1 MGGMLRRAEVPEAH
15 RGESRRR
22 TAARSELDTNVRH
35 REQDVP
41 GHALLRRDEA
51 AGRLGRQDGR
61 ARCDGPHD
69 PSDQEVTKRMIVAAL
84 ALAGIF
90 ISLYLTLYK
99 LGVIGELS
107 CSIGSCETVNT
118 SKYSRFLG
126 LPVAAWGLLFYL
138 DVFAIGLIGTV
149 PRFEDERV
157 ISIVLVAEAAV
168 GVLFSAWL
176 TYVELGVI
184 HAICIW
190 CVTSAVIV
198 TVVLLVSVADL
209 REFGLRRG

>member
-1 MGGMLRRAEVPEAH
+1 
-15 RGESRRR
+15 
-22 TAARSELDTNVRH
+22 
-35 REQDVP
+35 
-41 GHALLRRDEA
+41 
-51 AGRLGRQDGR
+51 
-61 ARCDGPHD
+61 
-69 PSDQEVTKRMIVAAL
+69 MIVAAL

-90 ISLYLTLYK
+90 ISVYLTLYK

-118 SKYSRFLG
+118 SRWSIFLG

-138 DVFAIGLIGTV
+138 DVFGVALLGTM
-149 PRFEDERV
+149 PRWENQPV
-157 ISIVLVAEAAV
+157 ISIVLVVQAAI

-176 TYVELGVI
+176 TYLELAVI

-198 TVVLLVSVADL
+198 VVILLVSVADL
-209 REFGLRRG
+209 REARSLSLDDVQG

>member
-1 MGGMLRRAEVPEAH
+1 
-15 RGESRRR
+15 
-22 TAARSELDTNVRH
+22 
-35 REQDVP
+35 
-41 GHALLRRDEA
+41 
-51 AGRLGRQDGR
+51 
-61 ARCDGPHD
+61 
-69 PSDQEVTKRMIVAAL
+69 MIVAAL

-99 LGVIGELS
+99 IGIIGELS

-118 SKYSRFLG
+118 SKWSRFLG

-138 DVFAIGLIGTV
+138 DVFGVALVGTMR
-149 PRFEDERV
+149 RFELEPA
-157 ISIVLVAEAAV
+157 ISFVLVGEAAV

-176 TYVELGVI
+176 TYLELGVI

-198 TVVLLVSVADL
+198 TLILLISIADL
-209 REFGLRRG
+209 KEVRASDLGAPQAPV

>member
-1 MGGMLRRAEVPEAH
+1 M
-15 RGESRRR
+15 
-22 TAARSELDTNVRH
+22 
-35 REQDVP
+35 
-41 GHALLRRDEA
+41 
-51 AGRLGRQDGR
+51 
-61 ARCDGPHD
+61 
-69 PSDQEVTKRMIVAAL
+69 TKRMIVAAL

-90 ISLYLTLYK
+90 VSLYLTLYK
-99 LGVIGELS
+99 LGIIGELS

-118 SKYSRFLG
+118 STWSRFLG

-138 DVFAIGLIGTV
+138 DVFAISLIGTF

-157 ISIVLVAEAAV
+157 ISLVLVAEAAV

-176 TYVELGVI
+176 TYLELGVI

-198 TVVLLVSVADL
+198 TLILLVSVADL
-209 REFGLRRG
+209 RDFRAENTAAT

>member
-1 MGGMLRRAEVPEAH
+1 M
-15 RGESRRR
+15 
-22 TAARSELDTNVRH
+22 
-35 REQDVP
+35 
-41 GHALLRRDEA
+41 
-51 AGRLGRQDGR
+51 
-61 ARCDGPHD
+61 
-69 PSDQEVTKRMIVAAL
+69 TKRMIVAAL

-99 LGVIGELS
+99 LGIIGELS

-118 SKYSRFLG
+118 SRWSRFLG

-138 DVFAIGLIGTV
+138 DVFGIALIGTL

-157 ISIVLVAEAAV
+157 LSVVLVAESAV

-176 TYVELGVI
+176 TYLELAVI
-184 HAICIW
+184 HAICVW

-198 TVVLLVSVADL
+198 TLILAVSVADL
-209 REFGLRRG
+209 RDFGVGDGELRV

>member
-1 MGGMLRRAEVPEAH
+1 
-15 RGESRRR
+15 
-22 TAARSELDTNVRH
+22 
-35 REQDVP
+35 
-41 GHALLRRDEA
+41 
-51 AGRLGRQDGR
+51 
-61 ARCDGPHD
+61 
-69 PSDQEVTKRMIVAAL
+69 MIVAAL

-99 LGVIGELS
+99 IGVIGELS

-118 SKYSRFLG
+118 SKWSRFLG

-138 DVFAIGLIGTV
+138 DVFGVALVGTMR
-149 PRFEDERV
+149 RFELEQV
-157 ISIVLVAEAAV
+157 ISFVLVGEAAV

-176 TYVELGVI
+176 TYLELGVI

-198 TVVLLVSVADL
+198 TLILLTAVADL
-209 REFGLRRG
+209 REMRATAGTLSTEAGS

>member
-1 MGGMLRRAEVPEAH
+1 
-15 RGESRRR
+15 
-22 TAARSELDTNVRH
+22 
-35 REQDVP
+35 
-41 GHALLRRDEA
+41 
-51 AGRLGRQDGR
+51 
-61 ARCDGPHD
+61 
-69 PSDQEVTKRMIVAAL
+69 MIVAAL

-107 CSIGSCETVNT
+107 CTLGSCEIVNT
-118 SKYSRFLG
+118 SRWSIFLG

-138 DVFAIGLIGTV
+138 DVFGVALLGTT
-149 PRFEDERV
+149 RRWENEQV
-157 ISIVLVAEAAV
+157 ISIVLVAQAAI

-176 TYVELGVI
+176 TYLELAVI

-198 TVVLLVSVADL
+198 VVILLVSVADL
-209 REFGLRRG
+209 RETRLASPEELRTGD

>member
-1 MGGMLRRAEVPEAH
+1 
-15 RGESRRR
+15 
-22 TAARSELDTNVRH
+22 
-35 REQDVP
+35 
-41 GHALLRRDEA
+41 
-51 AGRLGRQDGR
+51 
-61 ARCDGPHD
+61 
-69 PSDQEVTKRMIVAAL
+69 MIVAAL

-99 LGVIGELS
+99 IGVIGELS

-118 SKYSRFLG
+118 SRWSRFLG

-138 DVFAIGLIGTV
+138 DVFVVALVGTMR
-149 PRFEDERV
+149 RFEFEPA
-157 ISIVLVAEAAV
+157 ISLVLVGEAAI

-176 TYVELGVI
+176 TYLELGVI

-198 TVVLLVSVADL
+198 TLILLTSIADL
-209 REFGLRRG
+209 REVREIPNLRAPSL

>member
-1 MGGMLRRAEVPEAH
+1 
-15 RGESRRR
+15 
-22 TAARSELDTNVRH
+22 
-35 REQDVP
+35 
-41 GHALLRRDEA
+41 
-51 AGRLGRQDGR
+51 
-61 ARCDGPHD
+61 
-69 PSDQEVTKRMIVAAL
+69 MIVAAL

-99 LGVIGELS
+99 IGVIGELS

-118 SKYSRFLG
+118 SKWSRFLG

-138 DVFAIGLIGTV
+138 DVFVVALVGTMR
-149 PRFEDERV
+149 RFEFEPA
-157 ISIVLVAEAAV
+157 ISFVLVGEAAV

-176 TYVELGVI
+176 TYLELGVI

-198 TVVLLVSVADL
+198 TLILLTTIADL
-209 REFGLRRG
+209 KEVRATAGTLSTEAGSS